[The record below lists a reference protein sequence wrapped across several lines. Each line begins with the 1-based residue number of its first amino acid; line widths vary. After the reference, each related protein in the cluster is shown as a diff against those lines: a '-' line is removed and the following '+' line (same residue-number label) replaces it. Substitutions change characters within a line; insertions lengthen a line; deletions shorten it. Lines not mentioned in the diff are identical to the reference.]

1 MKTITKEQFLNLI
14 RQSFLSKNSAIQ
26 SLPQKVRD
34 DIDSIRAHS
43 KYNNVYLLLT
53 HPEGQD
59 QYFLDYVDVDNMKA
73 REMYETEL
81 HAQVNRGCIVAV

>member
-1 MKTITKEQFLNLI
+1 MKAITKEQYLNLI

-26 SLPQKVRD
+26 SLPENIRN
-34 DIDSIRAHS
+34 DIDSIRKSS

-59 QYFLDYVDVDNMKA
+59 KYFLDYVDVDNIKS

-81 HAQVNRGCIVAV
+81 HAQVNRGCVVAV